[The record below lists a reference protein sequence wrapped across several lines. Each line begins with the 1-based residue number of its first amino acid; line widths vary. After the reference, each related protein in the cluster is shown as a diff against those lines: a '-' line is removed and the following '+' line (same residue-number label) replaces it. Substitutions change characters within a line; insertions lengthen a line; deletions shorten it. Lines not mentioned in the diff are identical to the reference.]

1 MQKYFEIGLKSTEL
15 DYWSQLSPKNSSKV
29 EMPHKVKYLAK
40 SFSKIVDNIQ
50 PGDGYDRIIEEI
62 EEYNIDEDIKEIMGG
77 METYEQYWKKIR
89 DMKETSWNRFE
100 VLPRFALVLATPF
113 NSNSDVERAFSSQ
126 SDIYCNPKKNQMRHS
141 TLDANMQIMYGIES
155 KENKESC
162 DKCLLKEELRR
173 KSYNEK
179 TEMEKG

>member
-15 DYWSQLSPKNSSKV
+15 DYWSWLSPKNRSKV

-40 SFSKIVDNIQ
+40 SFSKIVDNIW

-62 EEYNIDEDIKEIMGG
+62 EEYNIDEDIKEIMDG
-77 METYEQYWKKIR
+77 METYEQYWEKIL

-126 SDIYCNPKKNQMRHS
+126 SGIHCIPKKDQIRHS
-141 TLDANMQIMYGIES
+141 TLDANMQIRYL
-155 KENKESC
+155 NQ
-162 DKCLLKEELRR
+162 R
-173 KSYNEK
+173 KIKKVVTSVF
-179 TEMEKG
+179 